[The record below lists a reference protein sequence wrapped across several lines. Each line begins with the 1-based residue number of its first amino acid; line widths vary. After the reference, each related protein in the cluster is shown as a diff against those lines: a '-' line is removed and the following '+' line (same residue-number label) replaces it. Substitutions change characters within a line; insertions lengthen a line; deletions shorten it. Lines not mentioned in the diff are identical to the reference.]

1 MLQLEKKHCLFL
13 SVGTE
18 IERYHPPPTH
28 THIYFSVLKVP
39 SVSRLNTH
47 HAKTQ
52 TINEPCMCFLNK
64 NVLFL
69 CHH

>member
-1 MLQLEKKHCLFL
+1 MLQLEKKTLLVFECRHRDRD
-13 SVGTE
+13 T
-18 IERYHPPPTH
+18 PPH